1 MSKEKVHL
9 REKVLAKGMIG
20 FYLDYSVKGKRKQ
33 ETIIGLQKF
42 VKAKDKIERD
52 HNKATENKA
61 QEIRNNREQEILAN
75 YFGETNYYKPKTL
88 L

>member
-20 FYLDYSVKGKRKQ
+20 FYLDYSVKVKRKQ

-42 VKAKDKIERD
+42 VKAKDKFLSPPWPAWTAIGIAELGIPG
-52 HNKATENKA
+52 ALV
-61 QEIRNNREQEILAN
+61 EIRVVANLAD
-75 YFGETNYYKPKTL
+75 
-88 L
+88 